1 MDPETRRWAA
11 TGQKRQSAC
20 RDIPSL
26 RRATWAAVAR
36 MPPRGRPTDLKNV
49 AMRDPSETLTRSDP
63 RSSAPPPDPAGFW
76 VRNRK
81 KIFFLVALFMVTSC
95 GFYLWTHRSSYFH
108 LGTHHFGPGDGEWL
122 VESPD
127 VHGLSSAK
135 LADASA
141 LHERRLAR
149 RDCLLVVK
157 DGVIVHE
164 AYHNG
169 GDADTLHYVESAGS
183 VAAALLAGAA
193 ARHGLLD
200 LDTPLYELGITAP
213 PVPIPH
219 ASDPETA
226 ARERRHPELR
236 WGAEWRKVTTR
247 HLLSQTTGWG
257 RAPAGTKFDL
267 DPTGDVLAVVSKVLW
282 ATTGR
287 PPADWAREH
296 LTGPLGAPDFF
307 NRRGDDDDGASRG
320 DVSVAGGQMATC
332 RDAARFGQLI
342 VNQGK
347 WLAED
352 GSVRVLVEPE
362 FIAEMTRPA
371 FPNANPQYG
380 FLAWVHPGKDAAGN
394 PRAATT
400 TTKKA
405 AAAATTT
412 THTQTQKQ
420 NRAESER
427 ADALGAAAPRGT
439 RAGTGSETEARTARS
454 AWDDFARAGDDAGI
468 LRCGGDPE
476 GASPA
481 TRALLGADGPDFPVA
496 VAMGRLGKF
505 ILAAPEAG
513 LVVVSMGNTWGSSAE
528 CPSGLRELIDAEAR
542 IRRRAVGARPARP
555 RASLG
560 GSVGG
565 SLEIA
570 SSTSSSSAG
579 PSVASVPNTA
589 AQLGLAPRASVGYD
603 DVVVVRAL
611 WAAVGDAVTP
621 DPRAATRRGS
631 LFGGTVAR
639 EETNAARQAARQ
651 TEAANAPAANAPGAG
666 AGSTGRDIASE
677 GELGAWFELGADD
690 DFPVARD
697 DGDAEGSDA
706 ARVSVAGS
714 DYDDSDHR
722 VARTGAPSSVS
733 AASRQKAMDDAR
745 AAQAA
750 MLARATGS
758 GDASANDDASEGHT
772 GSCRCSCPP
781 ANGVGQCVNMRGV
794 PEARCDSAQILE
806 AARGFCPALGV
817 IGECPAAPDLG
828 ADEGASGWSKR
839 ERSKRKGKRGGERRR
854 SHARGLLGDGHA
866 DDDEEDVASVK
877 ISAARFSAA
886 SSRGLTVPPESP
898 AFACSSSAGCE
909 PSLGGASVESFLC
922 QPLSFHSCSWHDEL
936 CDQRVP
942 SRATRRAVRD
952 RTPGAAADA
961 IALTEPSA
969 ASYLGLRAKNENGDV
984 FAATRKSI
992 HQTRAVVAAITAGAV
1007 VALAAATRLARS
1019 GDGEDGIGED
1029 GVRAD
1034 GVRRR
1039 GSESGGVAADVESAL
1054 VGKGTGRGGG
1064 LPSYGTAESDER
1076 VPSVATIASAA
1087 AADGERTTPLVGAS
1101 GAFGSVTVVSE
1112 DADDD
1117 VAAEETPTA
1126 AEDDEAEKAEVT
1138 VVEEAVADE
1147 TPAIVGSS
1155 ADAGEDAAADEA

>member
-1 MDPETRRWAA
+1 MLAWSNTSPHPGVSRGRVS
-11 TGQKRQSAC
+11 R
-20 RDIPSL
+20 
-26 RRATWAAVAR
+26 AAVREGAR
-36 MPPRGRPTDLKNV
+36 GEEAVRLGRHGPRHAPVGRHRTEETECVSRYPVPPTRDVGGRRED
-49 AMRDPSETLTRSDP
+49 AAWRSADRPEKCRAARPVRHADAP
-63 RSSAPPPDPAGFW
+63 RLASSTPFPDPAGFW
-76 VRNRK
+76 ARNRK
-81 KIFFLVALFMVTSC
+81 KIFFLVALFAVTSC

-108 LGTHHFGPGDGEWL
+108 LGTQRFGPGDGEWL

-135 LADASA
+135 LANASA

-200 LDTPLYELGITAP
+200 LDTPLHELGITAP
-213 PVPIPH
+213 PVPVPH

-236 WGAEWRKVTTR
+236 WGAEWREVTTR

-257 RAPAGTKFDL
+257 RAPAARRSTSIRRATSSRSCLRCYG
-267 DPTGDVLAVVSKVLW
+267 PPRDVPPR
-282 ATTGR
+282 TGR
-287 PPADWAREH
+287 GNISRVRWARP
-296 LTGPLGAPDFF
+296 TFSTAAATS
-307 NRRGDDDDGASRG
+307 DDGASRG

-371 FPNANPQYG
+371 FPRANPQYG

-394 PRAATT
+394 PRRDDDDDGEDDDDAYTNTNTNA
-400 TTKKA
+400 KSRRVRA
-405 AAAATTT
+405 RVRARRRL
-412 THTQTQKQ
+412 
-420 NRAESER
+420 RAEPGPEPDQR
-427 ADALGAAAPRGT
+427 PRREPREPRGT
-439 RAGTGSETEARTARS
+439 ISR
-454 AWDDFARAGDDAGI
+454 ARATTREPFDAAAMSRARPPRLARFSAPTVPI
-468 LRCGGDPE
+468 
-476 GASPA
+476 SPSPSPW
-481 TRALLGADGPDFPVA
+481 ADSENSSSS
-496 VAMGRLGKF
+496 
-505 ILAAPEAG
+505 APEAG

-542 IRRRAVGARPARP
+542 IRRRAAGAEDPSR
-555 RASLG
+555 
-560 GSVGG
+560 
-565 SLEIA
+565 A
-570 SSTSSSSAG
+570 SSTTMSSSAG
-579 PSVASVPNTA
+579 PSGASRDWRV
-589 AQLGLAPRASVGYD
+589 VGYD

-639 EETNAARQAARQ
+639 EETNAAKEAARQAARQ
-651 TEAANAPAANAPGAG
+651 AAAANAAAANAPGAG
-666 AGSTGRDIASE
+666 AGAGSAGRDIAPE
-677 GELGAWFELGADD
+677 GELGAWFELGEDD
-690 DFPVARD
+690 DFPLAS
-697 DGDAEGSDA
+697 GDAEGTDD
-706 ARVSVAGS
+706 ARVSVAGA

-758 GDASANDDASEGHT
+758 GDAAATNDASEGHT

-794 PEARCDSAQILE
+794 SEARCDSAQILE

-828 ADEGASGWSKR
+828 ADERADASG
-839 ERSKRKGKRGGERRR
+839 RSKRKGSKREGERGGERER
-854 SHARGLLGDGHA
+854 SHARGLLADDHA
-866 DDDEEDVASVK
+866 DDDDADEDVASVK

-898 AFACSSSAGCE
+898 AFACSSSSGCE

-922 QPLSFHSCSWHDEL
+922 QPLRFYSCSWHDEL

-942 SRATRRAVRD
+942 SHATRRAV
-952 RTPGAAADA
+952 G
-961 IALTEPSA
+961 TEPPA
-969 ASYLGLRAKNENGDV
+969 PPP
-984 FAATRKSI
+984 TRS
-992 HQTRAVVAAITAGAV
+992 R
-1007 VALAAATRLARS
+1007 
-1019 GDGEDGIGED
+1019 
-1029 GVRAD
+1029 
-1034 GVRRR
+1034 
-1039 GSESGGVAADVESAL
+1039 
-1054 VGKGTGRGGG
+1054 
-1064 LPSYGTAESDER
+1064 
-1076 VPSVATIASAA
+1076 
-1087 AADGERTTPLVGAS
+1087 
-1101 GAFGSVTVVSE
+1101 
-1112 DADDD
+1112 
-1117 VAAEETPTA
+1117 
-1126 AEDDEAEKAEVT
+1126 
-1138 VVEEAVADE
+1138 
-1147 TPAIVGSS
+1147 
-1155 ADAGEDAAADEA
+1155 

>member
-1 MDPETRRWAA
+1 
-11 TGQKRQSAC
+11 
-20 RDIPSL
+20 
-26 RRATWAAVAR
+26 
-36 MPPRGRPTDLKNV
+36 
-49 AMRDPSETLTRSDP
+49 MRDPSETLTRPDP
-63 RSSAPPPDPAGFW
+63 PYSAPPPDPAGFW

-81 KIFFLVALFMVTSC
+81 KIFFIVALFMVTSC

-226 ARERRHPELR
+226 AREKRHPELR

-307 NRRGDDDDGASRG
+307 NRRGGDDDDGASRG

-380 FLAWVHPGKDAAGN
+380 FLAWLHPGKDAAGN

-400 TTKKA
+400 SKTTTA
-405 AAAATTT
+405 TATT
-412 THTQTQKQ
+412 QNQKRD
-420 NRAESER
+420 RAEFER
-427 ADALGAAAPRGT
+427 ASALGAAAPRGT
-439 RAGTGSETEARTARS
+439 RAGTGSETEARTARA
-454 AWDDFARAGDDAGI
+454 AWDDFARAGDDAGT

-476 GASPA
+476 GVSPA

-542 IRRRAVGARPARP
+542 IRRRAAGSRPARP

-565 SLEIA
+565 SVGGVEAA
-570 SSTSSSSAG
+570 SSTTSSSAN

-589 AQLGLAPRASVGYD
+589 ARLGLAPRASVGYD

-639 EETNAARQAARQ
+639 EETAAAKQAARQ
-651 TEAANAPAANAPGAG
+651 TEAANANANAAPADTAG
-666 AGSTGRDIASE
+666 REIAPE
-677 GELGAWFELGADD
+677 GELGAWFELGEDD
-690 DFPVARD
+690 DFPLARGDEKGTD
-697 DGDAEGSDA
+697 D
-706 ARVSVAGS
+706 ARVSVAGE

-722 VARTGAPSSVS
+722 VIVARTGAPSSVS

-758 GDASANDDASEGHT
+758 GDAAASNDPGEGHT

-828 ADEGASGWSKR
+828 ANEKSSREG
-839 ERSKRKGKRGGERRR
+839 SKRKGKRARSRSR
-854 SHARGLLGDGHA
+854 SHARGLLVDDHA
-866 DDDEEDVASVK
+866 DDEEEEVASVK

-898 AFACSSSAGCE
+898 AFTCSSSAGCE

-969 ASYLGLRAKNENGDV
+969 ASYLGLRAKNENGD
-984 FAATRKSI
+984 AATRKTI

-1019 GDGEDGIGED
+1019 GEDGEDGED
-1029 GVRAD
+1029 GAGGAD

-1039 GSESGGVAADVESAL
+1039 GSESGGVEADVESAL
-1054 VGKGTGRGGG
+1054 VGKGTGPGRGGG
-1064 LPSYGTAESDER
+1064 MPSYGTAERDER
-1076 VPSVATIASAA
+1076 VPSAATITSAA
-1087 AADGERTTPLVGAS
+1087 APDGERTTPLVGAS
-1101 GAFGSVTVVSE
+1101 GAFGSVTIISD

-1117 VAAEETPTA
+1117 VAAEETPKA
-1126 AEDDEAEKAEVT
+1126 AEDDEAEKMDVTVAEEMEVT
-1138 VVEEAVADE
+1138 VAEETAADE

-1155 ADAGEDAAADEA
+1155 ADAGEDAAAEEA